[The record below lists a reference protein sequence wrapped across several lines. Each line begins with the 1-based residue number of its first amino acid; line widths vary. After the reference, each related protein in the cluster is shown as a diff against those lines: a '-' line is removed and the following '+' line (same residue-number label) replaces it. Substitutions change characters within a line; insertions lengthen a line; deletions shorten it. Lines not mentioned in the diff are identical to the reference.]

1 MEKLKMESA
10 FKNGWQIFKDNFLT
24 LTISF
29 FVVCLFSVT
38 LILAPAMIAGF
49 TYMLLRASKGES
61 IEIGDVFHGFSDF
74 GRYFIGGLLYVG
86 VLFLGCLCFGVG
98 VFAAQGVLLFF
109 FPVMVDKKLSA
120 GDALSQCWEYFK
132 SDWPMA
138 ILMAIILEV
147 IFGVGESAWHVV
159 VFITGAFA
167 FSVSIAAYNQVFGSV
182 STEPEIEIEPEE
194 VV

>member
-10 FKNGWQIFKDNFLT
+10 FKNGWQIFKDNFIT
-24 LTISF
+24 LTIAF
-29 FVVCLFSVT
+29 FVLSLFSLTV
-38 LILAPAMIAGF
+38 ILAPAMFAGF
-49 TYMLLRASKGES
+49 TYMLLRASRGEA

-74 GRYFIGGLLYVG
+74 GRYFVGGLLYVG
-86 VLFLGCLCFGVG
+86 VVLLGVLCFGIG
-98 VFAAQGVLLFF
+98 IFASIGVLLFF

-147 IFGVGESAWHVV
+147 ITGVGESAYYVF

-167 FSVSIAAYNQVFGSV
+167 LSVSIAAYNQVFGSV
-182 STEPEIEIEPEE
+182 SIEPEIEIEPEE
-194 VV
+194 II

>member
-1 MEKLKMESA
+1 MEKLKMENA

-24 LTISF
+24 LTIAF

-38 LILAPAMIAGF
+38 LILAPAMMAGF
-49 TYMLLRASKGES
+49 TYMLLRASKGEA

-74 GRYFIGGLLYVG
+74 GRYFVGGLLYVG
-86 VLFLGCLCFGVG
+86 VLILGSLCFGVG
-98 VFAAQGVLLFF
+98 LFAALGVLLFF

-120 GDALSQCWEYFK
+120 GDALSECWAYFK

-138 ILMAIILEV
+138 ILMAVILEV
-147 IFGVGESAWHVV
+147 IFGAGESAYHVV

-167 FSVSIAAYNQVFGSV
+167 FTVSIAAYNQVFGSI
-182 STEPEIEIEPEE
+182 TPEPEIEIEPEE
-194 VV
+194 VI

>member
-10 FKNGWQIFKDNFLT
+10 FNNGWQVFKDNFLT
-24 LTISF
+24 LTIAF
-29 FVVCLFSVT
+29 FVVCLFSAT

-49 TYMLLRASKGES
+49 TYMLLRASRGEA

-74 GRYFIGGLLYVG
+74 GRYFVGGLLY
-86 VLFLGCLCFGVG
+86 LGILLLGAICFGIG
-98 VFAAQGVLLFF
+98 IFASLGVLLFF

-120 GDALSQCWEYFK
+120 GEALSVCWEYFK
-132 SDWPMA
+132 SDWPTA
-138 ILMAIILEV
+138 ILMAVILKV
-147 IFGVGESAWHVV
+147 IFGVGESAWHVF

-167 FSVSIAAYNQVFGSV
+167 FSVSIAAYNQVFGSE

-194 VV
+194 VI

>member
-1 MEKLKMESA
+1 MEKLKMENA
-10 FKNGWQIFKDNFLT
+10 FKNGWEIFKDNFIT
-24 LTISF
+24 LTIAF

-38 LILAPAMIAGF
+38 LILAPAMMAGF
-49 TYMLLRASKGES
+49 TYMLLRASKGEA

-74 GRYFIGGLLYVG
+74 GRYFVGGLLYVG
-86 VLFLGCLCFGVG
+86 VLLLGSLCFGIG
-98 VFAAQGVLLFF
+98 IFASLGVLLFF

-120 GDALSQCWEYFK
+120 GDALSECWTYFK
-132 SDWPMA
+132 NDWPMA
-138 ILMAIILEV
+138 ILLGIILQV
-147 IFGVGESAWHVV
+147 IFGVGESAWHVF

-167 FSVSIAAYNQVFGSV
+167 FSVSIAAYNQVFGPV